1 MSEIRCNCSICSLA
15 CPLILRGGERSP
27 VFTGEALLSLDWDT
41 AEGSK
46 YGGSLCARGAAMV
59 EFVSH
64 PERLNYPLVLG
75 ERTTYA
81 AAVTETA
88 KGLAAVRDASG
99 GDAIGV
105 VLGENL
111 TNEEAAL
118 AQRFARDVLGTSN
131 VALFAP
137 DDIPLQRAWLEIDLS
152 GLRPAGAKPSGEKE
166 VYLLIGDC
174 FTEHPCTAKVVAAG
188 KYAKRG
194 NEVIVVSPDRNHTA
208 WFASRHLLCRPG
220 GEAAVAAGLLK
231 AVAGK
236 SGAQLTPG
244 LKQLVGG
251 LEWSEIERLGG
262 VGKDAIEGAAGA
274 MLGAAKLETYV
285 SNIFGR
291 FASPGLVSLL
301 AEAATRICPG
311 ETTYEPQF
319 VQQNTWGIYSV
330 IGGDGA
336 GPLLEKIENAGL
348 KALVVLGVDLFSA
361 FPAAQVEKA
370 VRESTF
376 IVATQL
382 FRGQTAERA
391 NVVVP
396 AAGLVEKRGTV
407 SPTVGEEIVR
417 EKTIDPPGGAV
428 SDERFLIDVAAEM
441 GVSLAAGPAQRRTAR
456 SGAGDGIAAE
466 WTAYTAVMR
475 GLDAAEVVMI
485 PWSEA
490 VHAADGTISR
500 NLHWSKVT
508 CAEPLLMV
516 SPAVAEELQVGDGD
530 RVKVTTEGGETVLA
544 VKRTGTLEGRTVAA
558 TIHFPAV
565 RRLFPWKRDERHG
578 EIELAPVPVTLGR
591 HSEKS

>member
-15 CPLILRGGERSP
+15 CPLVLRGGARSP
-27 VFTGEALLSLDWDT
+27 VFTGETLLSLDWDT

-88 KGLAAVRDASG
+88 KGLAAVKEVSG
-99 GDAIGV
+99 GDGIGV

-118 AQRFARDVLGTSN
+118 AQRFARDVLGTSSI
-131 VALFAP
+131 ALFAP
-137 DDIPLQRAWLEIDLS
+137 DDVPLQRAWLECDLS
-152 GLRPAGAKPSGEKE
+152 GLKPAGTRPPGEKE

-174 FTEHPCTAKVVAAG
+174 FTEHPCTAKLVAG
-188 KYAKRG
+188 RKYARRG
-194 NEVIVVSPDRNHTA
+194 NEIIVIGPERSHTA
-208 WFASRHLLCRPG
+208 WFASRHLRCRPG

-231 AVAGK
+231 AAAGAG
-236 SGAQLTPG
+236 GAALTPG

-251 LEWSEIERLGG
+251 LEWNEIERLGG
-262 VGKDAIEGAAGA
+262 VGRDAIEAAAGS
-274 MLGAAKLETYV
+274 MLAAARLETYV

-291 FASPGLVSLL
+291 FAAPGLVSLL

-311 ETTYEPQF
+311 ETAFEPQF
-319 VQQNTWGIYSV
+319 VQQNTWGVYSV
-330 IGGDGA
+330 VGGDGA
-336 GPLLEKIENAGL
+336 APLLEKIESAGL

-361 FPAAQVEKA
+361 FPSAQIEKA
-370 VRESTF
+370 VRESSF

-396 AAGLVEKRGTV
+396 AAALVEKRGTV
-407 SPTVGEEIVR
+407 SPRFGEDIVR
-417 EKTIDPPGGAV
+417 ERTIDPPGGVV
-428 SDERFLIDVAAEM
+428 SDERFLIDVASQM

-456 SGAGDGIAAE
+456 SGAGERIAAE
-466 WTAYTAVMR
+466 WTDYTSVMR
-475 GLDAAEVVMI
+475 GLDAAETVLI
-485 PWSEA
+485 PSSEA
-490 VHAADGTISR
+490 VHAADGAISR
-500 NLHWSKVT
+500 NLQWSKIT
-508 CAEPLLMV
+508 CGEPTLMV
-516 SPAVAEELQVGDGD
+516 SDEVAAELKVGEGD
-530 RVKVTTEGGETVLA
+530 RVKVATEAGETVLA
-544 VKRTGTLEGRTVAA
+544 VRRTDTLTGRTVAA
-558 TIHFPAV
+558 TIHFPSV
-565 RRLFPWKRDERHG
+565 RRLFPWKRGERHG

-591 HSEKS
+591 LSEKS